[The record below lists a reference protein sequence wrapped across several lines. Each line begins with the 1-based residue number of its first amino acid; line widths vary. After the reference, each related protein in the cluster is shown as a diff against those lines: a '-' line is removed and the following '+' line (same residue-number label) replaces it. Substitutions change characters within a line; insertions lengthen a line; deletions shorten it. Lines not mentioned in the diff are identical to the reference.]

1 MAKKIN
7 TILLL
12 GGYGFIGTNIMKWV
26 DSKCLPYEFIV
37 FDRLPNH
44 PKGITFNCVKRSYG
58 GDFCDSKTL
67 NAIFQDNNIDIV
79 IHAIS
84 TVVPLQRENAIFD
97 IETNLLPTIS
107 LVETMLENQVFN
119 MVFLSSGGAIYG
131 DSGICGKHAENEDV
145 FPKSSYGVVK
155 LAIEKFLFHYKI
167 AHGLNPMIL
176 RVSNP
181 YGRYHYSQ
189 KQGIVNIALRAA
201 LNKETFTVWGNG
213 SVVKD
218 YVFVEDVCSALFKL
232 LEKQAYGQV
241 FNLASGEL
249 WSVNDILNLIH
260 ETYPNFKW
268 EYTTAN
274 VNDVSRVELNTDKLH
289 DTIDIKFSSLK
300 DNLMKCECE

>member
-12 GGYGFIGTNIMKWV
+12 GGYGFIGTNLMKWV
-26 DSKCLPYEFIV
+26 EKQHLPYDFVV
-37 FDRLPNH
+37 FDRLPYH
-44 PKGITFNCVKRSYG
+44 PKGIKFSCIKKSYG
-58 GDFCDSKTL
+58 GDFGDSTMLSTIIK
-67 NAIFQDNNIDIV
+67 DNNIDIV

-84 TVVPLQRENAIFD
+84 TVVPLQKENARFD
-97 IETNLLPTIS
+97 IESNLIPTIS
-107 LVETMLENQVFN
+107 LVEAMLEQNVRN
-119 MVFLSSGGAIYG
+119 IVFLSSGGAIYG
-131 DSGICGKHAENEDV
+131 DSSLCGRHIESEDV

-155 LAIEKFLFHYKI
+155 LAIEKFLFHYNKV
-167 AHGLNPMIL
+167 HGLNPMIL
-176 RVSNP
+176 RISNP
-181 YGRYHYSQ
+181 YGKYHYSQ
-189 KQGIVNIALRAA
+189 KQGIINIALRAA
-201 LNKETFTVWGNG
+201 LSKETFTVWGNG

-232 LEKQAYGQV
+232 LEKQAYGQI

-260 ETYPNFKW
+260 EAYPNFKW